1 MAKFRI
7 ATPAGASFTVAG
19 GGYGYELEALTPID
33 AEIYEIPAG
42 SEDEFVAA
50 AKDADALYA
59 KGRPITKRM
68 IDGLERCKIISLGS
82 VGVDTVDVDAATAK
96 GIPVTNCP
104 DTFIEEVADHAM
116 RLMLATHGRLV
127 EQDRMVREGRWA
139 EGRPALLQ
147 IPRLRGLT
155 LGLIAFGHVA
165 RAVAERAKP
174 FGLHIIAYDPFI
186 EEMVM
191 TERGVEPVSLPELLA
206 RADIISMHS
215 PATASA
221 QRMIREEH
229 FRQMKK
235 TAIYISTGRGPTTD
249 EAALIKAL
257 DEGLIAGA
265 GLDVLEKEPPGGNNR
280 IVAGPRRQVADV
292 LRQPDGARFQRPQ
305 ALAAGLDG
313 ARPEFLERGRHSGAA
328 RRAEPG
334 MTQKIQREA
343 RENAIGKSLGSA
355 GGADP
360 LSRPQHQGARSTFS
374 EIRPGQCSD
383 RAHRR
388 RLPLYRRAGV
398 VRRRALSV
406 VERHPQ

>member
-1 MAKFRI
+1 MTPSRRGKAALLFNCRRRLTSPARGGSDPGRDFVHREGDLAKFRI

-19 GGYGYELEALTPID
+19 GGYGFEMEALTPID
-33 AEIYEIPAG
+33 AEIYEIPGG

-50 AKDADALYA
+50 AKGADALYA
-59 KGRPITKRM
+59 KGRPITKKM
-68 IDGLERCKIISLGS
+68 IDGLGRCRIISLGS
-82 VGVDTVDVDAATAK
+82 VGVDSVDVDAATAK

-139 EGRPALLQ
+139 EGRPALLK

-191 TERGVEPVSLPELLA
+191 TERGVEPVSLVELLA

-229 FRQMKK
+229 FSQMKK

-249 EAALIKAL
+249 ETALIKAL
-257 DEGLIAGA
+257 DDKMIAAA
-265 GLDVLEKEPPGGNNR
+265 GLDVLEQEPPGGNNPLLKMDNV
-280 IVAGPRRQVADV
+280 ILTAHVASAT
-292 LRQPDGARFQRPQ
+292 ARFDPSRRRRVGLELSL
-305 ALAAGLDG
+305 ALTGRWPMSCVNPSVLAKGDLK
-313 ARPEFLERGRHSGAA
+313 RWQPVSMERGPNS
-328 RRAEPG
+328 
-334 MTQKIQREA
+334 
-343 RENAIGKSLGSA
+343 
-355 GGADP
+355 
-360 LSRPQHQGARSTFS
+360 
-374 EIRPGQCSD
+374 
-383 RAHRR
+383 
-388 RLPLYRRAGV
+388 
-398 VRRRALSV
+398 
-406 VERHPQ
+406 